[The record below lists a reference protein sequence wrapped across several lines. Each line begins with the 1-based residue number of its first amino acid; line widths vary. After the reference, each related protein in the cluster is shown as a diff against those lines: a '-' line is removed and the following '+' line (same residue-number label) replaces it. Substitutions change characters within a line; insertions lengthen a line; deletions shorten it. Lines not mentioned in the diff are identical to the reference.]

1 MDNSEAFLDCMDKWN
16 KKSKL
21 QGQGLYGQVFNV
33 PVVSCLKNIPK
44 NVKRVAI
51 KIEPIKDY
59 IDEFETPIRV
69 KESIIISKKAA
80 KLKIG
85 PDFYDGFITFDKEG
99 NAIIVKIIEYIQG
112 HTWGNMKWKSDI
124 QKQKAVQDLRDK
136 INFMNSSGILH
147 YDLHTENVM
156 IRNTGEIL
164 IIDYDRAYQT
174 KYAENSQISRFDTHI
189 PNPWDT
195 IQAASMNGVEYIY
208 KKLLEEG
215 SIQLSDTKAKAKA
228 NTNKKTK
235 TRRNRK
241 RI

>member
-1 MDNSEAFLDCMDKWN
+1 
-16 KKSKL
+16 
-21 QGQGLYGQVFNV
+21 
-33 PVVSCLKNIPK
+33 
-44 NVKRVAI
+44 
-51 KIEPIKDY
+51 
-59 IDEFETPIRV
+59 
-69 KESIIISKKAA
+69 
-80 KLKIG
+80 
-85 PDFYDGFITFDKEG
+85 
-99 NAIIVKIIEYIQG
+99 
-112 HTWGNMKWKSDI
+112 
-124 QKQKAVQDLRDK
+124 
-136 INFMNSSGILH
+136 MNSSGILH